1 MGITR
6 REFIKKSLGIAAVA
20 AIGDLF
26 FDIDKLSAQESM
38 KEIPFSPEEDVLI
51 PSTDV
56 MCVNFC
62 GIRVRRVN
70 GVIRAIY
77 GNPESPYNKGH
88 LCPKGQAGMFH
99 TYNPYRIK
107 RPLKR
112 TNPNKDPR
120 EDPKWKEISWEEAF
134 NEIAEKLKDLRNRNP
149 KGLTFHWSHGKYLI
163 QDQFL
168 KAFCKAFGT
177 PNNVHRTTVCEAA
190 RHVADELTWGG
201 HGILPD
207 LDYTK
212 YFINMGSN
220 FAEAEQWARWM
231 DRTIMKRIVDD
242 RDMKMVV
249 VEPRLSNAACKAN
262 EWIPIRPGKDV
273 VFLLAMAKELIKKGY
288 IDKEFLINYTDAVF
302 LVGEDKKFLRDEKGN
317 PLVWDEK
324 NSKALPYDSAEEIAL
339 DKEVQIDGKKYKT
352 AFRIFK
358 EYVLSLKDKEVEDI
372 TGVPYST
379 IKRIAEEFGKNARI
393 GETIEIE
400 GKKLRYRPVA
410 IYTFRGLSAKEYGS
424 QNWRAGLIVNMLVV
438 SLDAVGGLL
447 LNKAD
452 PNHKNMKPSKCEYPP
467 NRVDLAESV
476 FYPYATHNV
485 AEQPALT
492 YSEPEKYGLPYKPEM
507 CIFYATNRIMS
518 TSEIEKQI
526 EGFKKVYSVNINVVL
541 DETAQMADIVLPDKT
556 YLEDWHYSPT
566 RETPDSSHKAIRQ
579 PIVNAYNLRYGAL
592 EILFEIAKRAG
603 FLDEFIEEINKEWKL
618 GGEKKFEKGKMYNSE
633 EAVKILWEAGTG
645 KPFDYAIKNGLIAK
659 KIDVKERYL
668 SNAEKYN
675 GKGKPKMHFY
685 AEQLVFTKE
694 KVFEIMDKNENVKKV
709 FMEWYEEND
718 EKELKKLLEIKF
730 SPLPLKEHAFPT
742 PHRKR
747 NEKEYP
753 FYLITY
759 KRMYRNQTDTH
770 ALNPILNEI
779 AHDADTNYVLINTK
793 TAHKL
798 GIKDEDWVYVESKVG
813 KVKGIAKLTE
823 GIRPDTVAIS
833 YHYGRFSSAFP
844 DFAKKGTM
852 PNLIIELHPD
862 IISGHNSFNDT
873 KVKIYKT

>member
-249 VEPRLSNAACKAN
+249 VEPRLSNAAC
-262 EWIPIRPGKDV
+262 R
-273 VFLLAMAKELIKKGY
+273 
-288 IDKEFLINYTDAVF
+288 
-302 LVGEDKKFLRDEKGN
+302 
-317 PLVWDEK
+317 
-324 NSKALPYDSAEEIAL
+324 
-339 DKEVQIDGKKYKT
+339 
-352 AFRIFK
+352 
-358 EYVLSLKDKEVEDI
+358 
-372 TGVPYST
+372 
-379 IKRIAEEFGKNARI
+379 
-393 GETIEIE
+393 
-400 GKKLRYRPVA
+400 
-410 IYTFRGLSAKEYGS
+410 
-424 QNWRAGLIVNMLVV
+424 
-438 SLDAVGGLL
+438 
-447 LNKAD
+447 
-452 PNHKNMKPSKCEYPP
+452 
-467 NRVDLAESV
+467 
-476 FYPYATHNV
+476 
-485 AEQPALT
+485 
-492 YSEPEKYGLPYKPEM
+492 
-507 CIFYATNRIMS
+507 
-518 TSEIEKQI
+518 
-526 EGFKKVYSVNINVVL
+526 
-541 DETAQMADIVLPDKT
+541 
-556 YLEDWHYSPT
+556 
-566 RETPDSSHKAIRQ
+566 
-579 PIVNAYNLRYGAL
+579 
-592 EILFEIAKRAG
+592 
-603 FLDEFIEEINKEWKL
+603 
-618 GGEKKFEKGKMYNSE
+618 
-633 EAVKILWEAGTG
+633 
-645 KPFDYAIKNGLIAK
+645 
-659 KIDVKERYL
+659 
-668 SNAEKYN
+668 
-675 GKGKPKMHFY
+675 
-685 AEQLVFTKE
+685 
-694 KVFEIMDKNENVKKV
+694 
-709 FMEWYEEND
+709 
-718 EKELKKLLEIKF
+718 
-730 SPLPLKEHAFPT
+730 
-742 PHRKR
+742 
-747 NEKEYP
+747 
-753 FYLITY
+753 
-759 KRMYRNQTDTH
+759 
-770 ALNPILNEI
+770 
-779 AHDADTNYVLINTK
+779 
-793 TAHKL
+793 
-798 GIKDEDWVYVESKVG
+798 
-813 KVKGIAKLTE
+813 
-823 GIRPDTVAIS
+823 
-833 YHYGRFSSAFP
+833 
-844 DFAKKGTM
+844 
-852 PNLIIELHPD
+852 
-862 IISGHNSFNDT
+862 
-873 KVKIYKT
+873 